1 MNWWDLFLLINLLW
15 FLSEILIGKLTF
27 HRSKE
32 TQTDRNSLPLLWL
45 TILPSIFIGV
55 YFSFTGWA
63 RLPFGPGIALKSGLF
78 LILAGLLLRWSAVL
92 TLRYY
97 FTSNVQILKGH
108 QLVERGLYRLIR
120 HPAYAGSLI
129 SFLGLGIALNSW
141 LSVVVIFVPIFL
153 AFSRRIKIEE
163 EALQN
168 AFGSDYQEY
177 KKRSKKLIPFIY

>member
-78 LILAGLLLRWSAVL
+78 
-92 TLRYY
+92 
-97 FTSNVQILKGH
+97 
-108 QLVERGLYRLIR
+108 
-120 HPAYAGSLI
+120 
-129 SFLGLGIALNSW
+129 
-141 LSVVVIFVPIFL
+141 
-153 AFSRRIKIEE
+153 
-163 EALQN
+163 
-168 AFGSDYQEY
+168 
-177 KKRSKKLIPFIY
+177 